1 MTRWSEATLADP
13 TPTQCPECGAAGSLV
28 DFFCEV
34 CYAELD
40 EVASEITPPTRQDG
54 GVSAQ
59 SLNL

>member
-1 MTRWSEATLADP
+1 MRKRHGKEVELMTRWSEATLADP

-40 EVASEITPPTRQDG
+40 EVAK
-54 GVSAQ
+54 
-59 SLNL
+59 